1 MSGKYYLIDF
11 ENVNTAKAL
20 KGLTNLG
27 SNDKVY
33 IFYTEGAK
41 IDLNLIDGINFIL
54 KKVEPGEQSLDKYL
68 VSYLGYLVAE
78 NKAEELIIVS
88 NDKGFD
94 RIIKFWQSESNAKVS
109 RVAKLETAK
118 EKQLNAKTKEMS
130 IQSSKKVTDSN
141 AKTQLNTEI
150 QRAVASE
157 GYDKQV
163 CNKVASIVVS
173 FYGNEKMAS
182 EVHNALATEYSD
194 GAEVYAVVKSIVS
207 KYARASASTKK
218 TTKASQ
224 PETVDV
230 KEIRTLLTKAG
241 KSSDVAN
248 YVGQL
253 VQNNIAQKNG
263 KQTIYRAIVSK
274 YGQSG
279 GLDIY
284 NRIKKKM

>member
-11 ENVNTAKAL
+11 ENVNTVKAL

-27 SNDKVY
+27 ANDKAY

-41 IDLNLIDGINFIL
+41 IDLNLIDGINFAL

-109 RVAKLETAK
+109 RVTKLESLK
-118 EKQLNAKTKEMS
+118 EKQPKAKTTKVKEPGT
-130 IQSSKKVTDSN
+130 QSSKKVTDSN

-150 QRAVASE
+150 QRAVAAE
-157 GYDKQV
+157 GYAKDV

-173 FYGNEKMAS
+173 LYGNEKMAS
-182 EVHNALATEYSD
+182 EVHNALTVEYSY
-194 GAEVYAVVKSIVS
+194 GAEIYAAVKTIVS
-207 KYARASASTKK
+207 KYAKAIASMTK
-218 TTKASQ
+218 TTKQ
-224 PETVDV
+224 ETVDA
-230 KEIRTLLTKAG
+230 KEIRTILTNAG
-241 KSSDVAN
+241 KTSDVAN
-248 YVGQL
+248 YVSQL
-253 VQNNIAQKNG
+253 VQNNIEQKNG

-274 YGQSG
+274 YGQSE

-284 NRIKKKM
+284 NRIKKKI